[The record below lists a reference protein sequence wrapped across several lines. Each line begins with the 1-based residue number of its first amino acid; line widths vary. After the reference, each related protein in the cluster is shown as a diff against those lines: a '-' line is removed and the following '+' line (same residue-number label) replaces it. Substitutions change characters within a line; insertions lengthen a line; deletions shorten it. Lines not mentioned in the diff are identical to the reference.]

1 MKNVF
6 NEINTV
12 EKLEEVFAK
21 SNEKPVLLFKHSTAC
36 PISANIHQEIQNVA
50 TDKVNL
56 VVVQTARDVSDE
68 IATRTGIRHETP
80 QAIVLKDGK
89 AIYHAAHY
97 DVTADEVSEKLKV
110 KSE

>member
-80 QAIVLKDGK
+80 QAILLRDGRPVWNASHFRITAK
-89 AIYHAAHY
+89 HLNAIIIG
-97 DVTADEVSEKLKV
+97 
-110 KSE
+110 